1 MATVTGF
8 TAARMLEIE
17 NTTVVDGEVDENDHL
32 ILKTREGTEIDAGYV
47 KGEPGDDATVPDAS
61 ITVKG
66 KIEIATPSEAIA
78 GLAQLL
84 AVTPEGLY
92 AAIKALV
99 TGRNKIINGNFR
111 INQRAASSGTSL
123 GSGTYFLDRWK
134 STAATN
140 SCTWT
145 GDSIHGRTVTVP
157 ASKTIAQV
165 IERENLP
172 AGDYVLSWTGTAQA
186 RVYNSGAGSP
196 PAYAVSPVKVTLN
209 GAANVVVE
217 FNSGTVSK
225 VQLEAGSDPTPYEDI
240 LIGDEL
246 TRCQRYFYAIPIGN
260 TLALNPY
267 RAVNLSGGQQIGD
280 RHPVPMRDAPS
291 VTVLPTDPYPAA
303 LYFEYLPENAGSNN
317 TRVLTNNASTSLRLK
332 YFYDSGNNGGS
343 KLLAGYN
350 NGQNTKIIW
359 VSAEL

>member
-8 TAARMLEIE
+8 TSARMLEIE

-61 ITVKG
+61 TTVKG

-99 TGRNKIINGNFR
+99 TGRNKIINGKFR
-111 INQRAASSGTSL
+111 VNQRAAASGTSL

-134 STAATN
+134 STSATN

-145 GDSIHGRTVTVP
+145 GDDIHGRTVTVP

-165 IERENLP
+165 IERGNLP
-172 AGDYVLSWTGTAQA
+172 AGEYVLSWTGTAQA

-196 PAYAVSPVKVTLN
+196 PSYASSPVLVTLN
-209 GAANVVVE
+209 GAADVVVE
-217 FNSGTVSK
+217 FNAGTVSK
-225 VQLEAGSDPTPYEDI
+225 VQLEPGDKPTPYEDI

-246 TRCQRYFYAIPIGN
+246 AKCQRYFYAIPIGN
-260 TLALNPY
+260 SVVFNPY
-267 RAVNLSGGQQIGD
+267 RGVGLSGGENIGEK
-280 RHPVPMRDAPS
+280 HPVTMRDSPA
-291 VTVLPTDPYPAA
+291 VNVLPTDPYPAA
-303 LYFEYLPENAGSNN
+303 LFFEYLSESAGGAIS
-317 TRVLTNNASTSLRLK
+317 RVLVNSNSTIHRLK
-332 YFYDSGNNGGS
+332 FLYSSGNNGGS
-343 KLLAGYN
+343 LLTAGYN
-350 NGQNTKIIW
+350 YGRSTKILW
-359 VSAEL
+359 VNAEL